1 MNVTI
6 RNVKIEGFAVGI
18 ELASFNKGAIHG
30 NIITNNGDSI
40 RLSGFGQ
47 FSSFGNAMSENTI
60 TGNENGI
67 VMEGYVVGNL
77 ISGNTITN
85 NSNCGIILVTL
96 MPLHSPAEK
105 NIVSGN
111 TIANNGYGI
120 CLNGSSKNLIYHND
134 FANNTVQV
142 STENSANVWDDGYPS
157 GGNYWSDHVC
167 TGIPSDGS
175 EPCILDESNMDRYPF
190 QIPDG

>member
-1 MNVTI
+1 
-6 RNVKIEGFAVGI
+6 
-18 ELASFNKGAIHG
+18 
-30 NIITNNGDSI
+30 
-40 RLSGFGQ
+40 
-47 FSSFGNAMSENTI
+47 
-60 TGNENGI
+60 
-67 VMEGYVVGNL
+67 MEGYVVGNL

-85 NSNCGIILVTL
+85 NSNCGIALVTL

-111 TIANNGYGI
+111 TVTNNGNGI
-120 CLNGSSKNLIYHND
+120 CLNESSNNFVYHNN
-134 FANNTVQV
+134 FADNTVQV

-175 EPCILDESNMDRYPF
+175 EPCILDEGNMDRYPF
-190 QIPDG
+190 QIPDGWAFSIDPVLMKW